1 MLYRIFMSV
10 ADQERISKLEERLL
24 KLEMLLALQSET
36 LNDIAEDK
44 SNLKGFLNTFTHKIL
59 QLKSKETNNDSSI

>member
-1 MLYRIFMSV
+1 MSV
-10 ADQERISKLEERLL
+10 ADQELISKLEERLL

-44 SNLKGFLNTFTHKIL
+44 SNLKGFLNTFTQKIL